1 MSSCAV
7 RTEYRGFKAFRGLN
21 SSRFCAS
28 YKFAAGMARG
38 FSWRIEQAYLS
49 SEWAGLYVPEPIA
62 VAFAAALGIHR
73 FSDEV
78 MRSG

>member
-1 MSSCAV
+1 
-7 RTEYRGFKAFRGLN
+7 
-21 SSRFCAS
+21 
-28 YKFAAGMARG
+28 MARG